1 MFNLIFYFMAK
12 KATDFAGIL
21 QKYSTKQEFEMH
33 DVGIDVFNEL
43 WGGGI
48 VLGFMYGFYATP
60 GAGKTTICLQMIRK
74 RLKDGWKCLIVDVE
88 KSINDFQLNTFGLK
102 DYVDNG
108 QLVIATVSNM
118 KEYEELMM
126 AVADSNEFQLVLVDS
141 VTAIQPYVAK
151 GLTVEDIRPGL
162 RALQISAI
170 QNKIKSQFYMNG
182 ITSFMIFQARANLD
196 MTGNPYAPKEKSA
209 AAFNERHLL
218 DVETKI
224 STSSQIKDEDGEGLI
239 GNKIWIVCEKN
250 KFCAPFQKR
259 QSSLLF
265 GKGILR
271 RIEIVDRAIEKGV
284 IVQRG
289 SFFIVPGGD
298 DNVRGRKALYEL
310 PSERLKVVQ
319 QALKDLNS

>member
-1 MFNLIFYFMAK
+1 MAK
-12 KATDFAGIL
+12 KSGSDLASVL
-21 QKYSTKQEFEMH
+21 QKYSTKKEFEMH
-33 DVGIDVFNEL
+33 DVGIEVFNEL

-88 KSINDFQLNTFGLK
+88 KSINDFQLETFALK
-102 DYVDNG
+102 DFVEQG

-126 AVADSNEFQLVLVDS
+126 TVAESGEFQLVLVDS

-170 QNKIKSQFYMNG
+170 QNKIKSQFYLNG

-196 MTGNPYAPKEKSA
+196 MSGNPYAPKEKSA
-209 AAFNERHLL
+209 AAYNERHLL

-224 STSSQIKDEDGEGLI
+224 TTSSQIKDEDGDGLI

-250 KFCAPFQKR
+250 KFCPPFQRR
-259 QSSLLF
+259 QSSLIF

-271 RIEIVDRAIEKGV
+271 RIEVVDRAIEMGI

-298 DNVRGRKALYEL
+298 DNIRGRKALYEL
-310 PSERLKVVQ
+310 PGERLKAVQ
-319 QALKDLNS
+319 QAIREANA